1 MLTQACRFALLLA
14 AALAALSPAVVVAD
28 GCATCEPSAAVAAT
42 CKPEI
47 QYVEKTVMC
56 PQWVTEMRRCV
67 VTEYRREPREC
78 TVTVCKRIPEVK
90 AVQQTCCVMV
100 REVRTRTEEYMACKP
115 VYREETR
122 EYTVMVP
129 TVETR
134 QGTRTVC
141 KWVPEKRKQIV
152 CEDQGQWVEQPCN
165 CGCCF
170 DPCASACG
178 RWCWVPKIVQKEVEV
193 TCMKAVM
200 VEEPCTYQVTVCKP
214 VKKTCKVQVCE
225 YQQVPATRQVRYTVC
240 VPKQV
245 TKTVYHTTWRC
256 EQAQE
261 TRRYTVCV
269 PYQVEKEVP
278 VRVCKMVPKTIR
290 VPVCPTCC
298 CEVTCCKARHCC
310 P

>member
-1 MLTQACRFALLLA
+1 MLCQVCRSALLFA
-14 AALAALSPAVVVAD
+14 AAVAALSPATLAAD
-28 GCATCEPSAAVAAT
+28 GCATCEPAAAVAAT
-42 CKPEI
+42 CKPEV
-47 QYVEKTVMC
+47 QYVEKTILC
-56 PQWVTEMRRCV
+56 PQWVTEMRRCL

-78 TVTVCKRIPEVK
+78 TVTVCKRIPETK
-90 AVQQTCCVMV
+90 AVQRTCCMMV
-100 REVRTRTEEYMACKP
+100 REVRVRTEEYMAYKP

-141 KWVPEKRKQIV
+141 RWVPEKQKQIV
-152 CEDQGQWVEQPCN
+152 CEDQGHWVEQACN
-165 CGCCF
+165 CGCCC
-170 DPCASACG
+170 DPCAPACV
-178 RWCWVPKIVQKEVEV
+178 RWCWVPNIVQKEVEV
-193 TCMKAVM
+193 TCMRAVT
-200 VEEPCTYQVTVCKP
+200 VEEPCTYHVTVCKP
-214 VKKTCKVQVCE
+214 VQKTCKVRVCE

-240 VPKQV
+240 VPKEV
-245 TKTVYHTTWRC
+245 TRTEYVTTWRC
-256 EQAQE
+256 EQVQE

-278 VRVCKMVPKTIR
+278 VRVCRMVPKTIR

-298 CEVTCCKARHCC
+298 CEVACCKARRCC